1 MNPLLLD
8 IPHEIHTQRLTIRGP
23 LPGDGPELCRAM
35 NETFDEL
42 KPWMPWCQTRPTE
55 EECELNVRQAHIAF
69 WQRTE
74 LRMHLY
80 LKDTDT
86 LVGSSGYHNIEWE
99 IPKFEIGY
107 WCRKRFMGQGYITEA
122 ARALTALAFDILGAR
137 RVQICMDTLN
147 DASRRVAERVGYVFE
162 SEQPNERTSG
172 DGKVRS
178 TYVYRLIP
186 DEYRELVR
194 SGRLLS
200 FAEIGDNPTVKP
212 VRYRK

>member
-1 MNPLLLD
+1 
-8 IPHEIHTQRLTIRGP
+8 
-23 LPGDGPELCRAM
+23 
-35 NETFDEL
+35 
-42 KPWMPWCQTRPTE
+42 
-55 EECELNVRQAHIAF
+55 
-69 WQRTE
+69 
-74 LRMHLY
+74 
-80 LKDTDT
+80 
-86 LVGSSGYHNIEWE
+86 
-99 IPKFEIGY
+99 
-107 WCRKRFMGQGYITEA
+107 
-122 ARALTALAFDILGAR
+122 
-137 RVQICMDTLN
+137 
-147 DASRRVAERVGYVFE
+147 VAERVGYVFE

>member
-1 MNPLLLD
+1 
-8 IPHEIHTQRLTIRGP
+8 
-23 LPGDGPELCRAM
+23 M

-42 KPWMPWCQTRPTE
+42 NLGCRGARPGLPKRRRAERTPGPYR
-55 EECELNVRQAHIAF
+55 LLAAHSCGCICTKGY
-69 WQRTE
+69 R
-74 LRMHLY
+74 H
-80 LKDTDT
+80 

-122 ARALTALAFDILGAR
+122 VRALTALAFDILGAR

-186 DEYRELVR
+186 EEYRELVR